1 MSPANQNL
9 GDTLRWLLAITGVV
23 SGLIAL
29 WCADNTISYTVLFYF
44 FAASIALSF
53 LDDVYVR
60 ARGYMHGG
68 EYGFARCLAV
78 AVVMCLKDWSV
89 LVGYVFSI
97 FFIGKLIAAAGHT
110 GPALLFV
117 TGFLLLLLVHD
128 RSSEQGA
135 RDEN

>member
-1 MSPANQNL
+1 MSPANQSL

-29 WCADNTISYTVLFYF
+29 LCANSSISYTIPLCF

-60 ARGYMHGG
+60 ARGYMSDG
-68 EYGFARCLAV
+68 EYGFAPCFV
-78 AVVMCLKDWSV
+78 AALVMCLKDWSI
-89 LVGYVFSI
+89 LAGYVFSVI
-97 FFIGKLIAAAGHT
+97 LAAKLIAAAGHT

-128 RSSEQGA
+128 KPSGQGDM
-135 RDEN
+135 R